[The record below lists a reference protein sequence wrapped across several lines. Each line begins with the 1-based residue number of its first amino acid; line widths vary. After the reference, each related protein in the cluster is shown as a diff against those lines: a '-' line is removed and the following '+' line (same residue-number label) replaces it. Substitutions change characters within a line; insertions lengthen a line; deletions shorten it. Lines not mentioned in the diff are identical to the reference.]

1 MKGIVFTELLE
12 MVEENYGYELVD
24 QLLSENDL
32 PSGGIYTAIGTYG
45 HSEMVTLL
53 QHLSQS
59 TSVPVP
65 DLMRTY
71 GRYMFKTFTRSYY
84 PFIERSTTAFSL
96 LSSIHHYIH
105 VEVRKLYPDAELPH
119 FTVEQLTENHLRM
132 RYESERKM
140 ADFAHGLIEG
150 CLAYYGETATIEK
163 TNVTDDGSEVLFD
176 IVKQ

>member
-12 MVEENYGYELVD
+12 MVEETYGYELVD
-24 QLLSENDL
+24 QLLTKNDL

-45 HSEMVTLL
+45 HGEMMTLL
-53 QHLSQS
+53 RHLSQS
-59 TSVPVP
+59 LGTPVP

-71 GRYMFKTFTRSYY
+71 GRYMFGTFTRSYY

-96 LSSIHHYIH
+96 LNSIHHYIH

-119 FTVEQLTENHLRM
+119 FTVEQPAENHLRM
-132 RYESERKM
+132 RYESERRM
-140 ADFAHGLIEG
+140 SDFAHGLIEG
-150 CLAYYGETATIEK
+150 CLAHYGETATIEK
-163 TNVTDDGSEVLFD
+163 TNVTEDGTEVLFD